1 MALSDVA
8 LCARALVMIG
18 AAPISSFEEDVAEAE
33 IARMLYASVRDGMLA
48 GYPWRFAGRGCWLS
62 RLADGDGAGAGSAK
76 EDSNLFALPRDFIRL
91 LSLENEGGKIARF
104 ELRDQA
110 VLVASDSAHLS
121 YVARLP
127 EGSFPAWFD
136 MALMARLAA
145 EFCLP
150 LTESSTRAEYLFKR
164 AEDQLRE
171 ARLADAQQSTPHA
184 IDDFSL
190 ISARN

>member
-8 LCARALVMIG
+8 LCARALLMIG

-33 IARMLYASVRDGMLA
+33 IARMLYPTVRDGMLA
-48 GYPWRFAGRGCWLS
+48 GYPWRFAGRGAWLS
-62 RLADGDGAGAGSAK
+62 RLADEDASVSTMDGSTM
-76 EDSNLFALPRDFIRL
+76 FALPRDFIRL
-91 LSLENEGGKIARF
+91 LSLEHEGGKIAQF

-110 VLVASDSAHLS
+110 IKVAGESAYLA

-136 MALMARLAA
+136 LALMARLAA

-164 AEDQLRE
+164 AENQLRE

>member
-48 GYPWRFAGRGCWLS
+48 GYPWRFAGRGGWLS
-62 RLADGDGAGAGSAK
+62 RLADGDGAVSVK
-76 EDSNLFALPRDFIRL
+76 EDSSLFALPRDFIRL

-110 VLVASDSAHLS
+110 VLVAGASAYLS

-190 ISARN
+190 ISARG

>member
-18 AAPISSFEEDVAEAE
+18 AAPISSFEEDLAEAE

-62 RLADGDGAGAGSAK
+62 RLAGDDAVTSPKDGSH
-76 EDSNLFALPRDFIRL
+76 LFALPRDFIRL
-91 LSLENEGGKIARF
+91 LSLENDGGKIARF

-110 VLVASDSAHLS
+110 VLVAGDSAHLS

>member
-33 IARMLYASVRDGMLA
+33 IARMLYPAVRDGMLA

-62 RLADGDGAGAGSAK
+62 RLADGDGAGSAK
-76 EDSNLFALPRDFIRL
+76 DNSNLFALPRDFIRL
-91 LSLENEGGKIARF
+91 LSLENDGGKIASF

-110 VLVASDSAHLS
+110 IKVAGDSAYLS

-150 LTESSTRAEYLFKR
+150 MTESSTRAEYLFKR

-190 ISARN
+190 ISARG

>member
-62 RLADGDGAGAGSAK
+62 RLAGDDAATSPQDGSH
-76 EDSNLFALPRDFIRL
+76 LFALPRDFIRL
-91 LSLENEGGKIARF
+91 LSLENDGGKIARF

-110 VLVASDSAHLS
+110 VLVAGDSAYLS

-127 EGSFPAWFD
+127 EGSFPA
-136 MALMARLAA
+136 
-145 EFCLP
+145 CLIWP
-150 LTESSTRAEYLFKR
+150 
-164 AEDQLRE
+164 
-171 ARLADAQQSTPHA
+171 
-184 IDDFSL
+184 
-190 ISARN
+190 

>member
-8 LCARALVMIG
+8 ICARALVMIG

-33 IARMLYASVRDGMLA
+33 IARMLYPAVRDGMLA

-62 RLADGDGAGAGSAK
+62 RLAGEDVATSPKDGSH
-76 EDSNLFALPRDFIRL
+76 LFALPRDFIRL

-190 ISARN
+190 ISARG